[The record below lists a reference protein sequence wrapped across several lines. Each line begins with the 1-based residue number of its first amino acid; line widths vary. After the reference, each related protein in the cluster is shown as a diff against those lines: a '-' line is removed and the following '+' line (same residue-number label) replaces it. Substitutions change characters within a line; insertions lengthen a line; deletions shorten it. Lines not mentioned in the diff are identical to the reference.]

1 MDAYTCILMFF
12 SGRIMSGI
20 FERVDLTDVEKY
32 KLFWYVCT
40 PARLLLICSYLAVSL
55 SLFYTNVAYVKLTS
69 QLAILVSCTSL
80 IVLIYNKV
88 YYSSVWWDRLFLI
101 VESLLCMGL
110 SGATWVVEDQTILL
124 CVWAIFG
131 IEITSIFIS
140 VVRKA
145 RQTGYMKLALLT
157 TDVPDTVFSHGQYLP
172 LATNEN
178 LEYLIP

>member
-1 MDAYTCILMFF
+1 MYAYTCINFF
-12 SGRIMSGI
+12 CYGRNMTGI
-20 FERVDLTDVEKY
+20 FERVDLTDIEKY

-69 QLAILVSCTSL
+69 QLAILVSCTSF
-80 IVLIYNKV
+80 IALIYNKV
-88 YYSSVWWDRLFLI
+88 YYSTVWWDRLFLI
-101 VESLLCMGL
+101 VESLSCIVL
-110 SGATWVVEDQTILL
+110 SGATWVVEDHTILL

-140 VVRKA
+140 VVHKT
-145 RQTGYMKLALLT
+145 RQRGYMKLAPLT
-157 TDVPDTVFSHGQYLP
+157 TDVPDTVFSHRQYLP